1 MNNYIPYKETKT
13 AKNTR
18 SKEGDFFSK
27 GKSDLEKIFRWI
39 QDEWLVLLGG
49 LFLILGFGWLVSQAN
64 ISSEVRSFAGILT
77 GVVIVVLGTWYY
89 QKQRI
94 QSALLIAIGASIYL
108 VSMDYSDILISK
120 HYIYIFIVSLVAP
133 VYVAIFGFL
142 KKDKIV
148 IFGSQIFFAV
158 VPLIPDTTNKFVV
171 PLFYIFVVFAIFT
184 LVSIKLPST
193 ENTLLSLII
202 YFIFVTNTLFQ
213 EVLGRT
219 SDNVLTFEFLLIACI
234 ASLLLIQIRGIE
246 LDQHRNMLLTANR
259 AILFYAFFFYVDL
272 KFVPVIFLVEVVL
285 LLLIRKEAK
294 ISNYEIGLITFQA
307 AVAYLALEI
316 DIPLEYLLLV
326 TALIIFLV
334 MYIINQDYA
343 KIYNF
348 RLMFL
353 APVVAAVV
361 AVTNIVN
368 FITGMADASFCF
380 LDRVDFSCGSTAK
393 FSVTSSYENLA
404 IVLVFLSTFLIFL
417 GLLYFNLIRS
427 TDKKVVD
434 SSIQEASVIFNIF
447 LGLAIWTTLRLLIID
462 KNVSLVTAMILFA
475 LIGLGYYFFRNLRK
489 HYKLISFGYLIVLI
503 FRLVV
508 VEFKNL
514 SSNGRIVAFI
524 SLGFLFLI
532 TGVISKI
539 TDVKKPVTSELD
551 ES

>member
-1 MNNYIPYKETKT
+1 MNNYIPYKETKN
-13 AKNTR
+13 AEKSQSEN
-18 SKEGDFFSK
+18 GNFFSK
-27 GKSDLEKIFRWI
+27 GKSDLDKIFRWI

-49 LFLILGFGWLVSQAN
+49 LFLILGFGWLVSQAD
-64 ISSEVRSFAGILT
+64 ISRDLRVSAGIVS
-77 GVVIVVLGTWYY
+77 GIVIVVLGSLYY
-89 QKQRI
+89 QKQKI
-94 QSALLIAIGASIYL
+94 QSALLIGIGASIYL

-120 HYIYIFIVSLVAP
+120 EYIYIFLVSLVAP

-158 VPLIPDTTNKFVV
+158 VPLIPDTTNKFTV

-184 LVSIKLPST
+184 LVSIKMPST

-202 YFIFVTNTLFQ
+202 FFVFVANTLFQ
-213 EVLGRT
+213 EVLSRT

-246 LDQHRNMLLTANR
+246 LIKHRNMLLTANR
-259 AILFYAFFFYVDL
+259 AILFYAFLFYLDL
-272 KFVPVIFLVEVVL
+272 KFVPVILLVEVVL
-285 LLLIRKEAK
+285 FILIRKEAS

-307 AVAYLALEI
+307 AVAYLALELEL
-316 DIPLEYLLLV
+316 PLEYLLLGLTLV
-326 TALIIFLV
+326 IFLV

-343 KIYNF
+343 KVHSF
-348 RLMFL
+348 RLLFL
-353 APVVAAVV
+353 APVAAAVI
-361 AVTNIVN
+361 AVTNIIN
-368 FITGMADASFCF
+368 FIGGWADASFCF
-380 LDRVDFSCGSTAK
+380 LDRVDFSCGTTTK

-404 IVLVFLSTFLIFL
+404 VVLVFLSTFLVFL

-427 TDKKVVD
+427 SDKKVVD

-447 LGLAIWTTLRLLIID
+447 LGLAIWTTLRLMIID
-462 KNVSLVTAMILFA
+462 DNVSLVVAMIVFA
-475 LIGLGYYFFRNLRK
+475 LIGLGYYFFRNLRR

-539 TDVKKPVTSELD
+539 TDNKKSVLSELD
-551 ES
+551 E